1 MAVVL
6 VVLLGTS
13 FVTVL
18 FALVVAVELS
28 LLVSVLGVSAEDE
41 SLVFE
46 LKLVLDSLKPAL
58 PEFDES
64 LTDELDEPDTL
75 DSDELVL
82 EELLLITELEI
93 AELDEFDADEL
104 VLEEFELE
112 ELSLLL

>member
-1 MAVVL
+1 M
-6 VVLLGTS
+6 VLLGTS

-28 LLVSVLGVSAEDE
+28 LFLLALGLSVEDE

-46 LKLVLDSLKPAL
+46 LRLVLDSSVSAL
-58 PEFDES
+58 SELDKA

-82 EELLLITELEI
+82 DELLLVTELEI
-93 AELDEFDADEL
+93 DEL
-104 VLEEFELE
+104 ALEELELE